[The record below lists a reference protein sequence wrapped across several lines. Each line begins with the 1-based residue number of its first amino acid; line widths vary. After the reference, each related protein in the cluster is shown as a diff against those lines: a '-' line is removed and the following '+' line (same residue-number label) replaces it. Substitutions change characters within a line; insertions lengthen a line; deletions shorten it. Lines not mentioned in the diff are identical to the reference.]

1 MPKVSDT
8 QKQVVKILVQNISDL
23 DDRWPNYKESLLT
36 LVTDILQ
43 LQRDFELKITGTI
56 VPKIKDKV
64 DAFAQEF
71 DNQ

>member
-1 MPKVSDT
+1 MPRISDT
-8 QKQVVKILVQNISDL
+8 QKKVVKILVQNISNL
-23 DDRWPNYKESLLT
+23 DDRWPNYKEGLLT

-43 LQRDFELKITGTI
+43 LQRDFELKISGSI
-56 VPKIKDKV
+56 VPNIKDKV